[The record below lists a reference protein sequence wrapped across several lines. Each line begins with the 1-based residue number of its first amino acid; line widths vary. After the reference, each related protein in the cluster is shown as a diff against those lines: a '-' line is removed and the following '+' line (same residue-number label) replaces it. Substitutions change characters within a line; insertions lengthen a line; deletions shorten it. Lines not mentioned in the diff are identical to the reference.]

1 MAARFGEKRLGRPTK
16 SGVVMAV
23 ILVLVFFSALN
34 TGENLLYIVFGGLL
48 SVMLVSEALGWMNL
62 RGITV
67 AREAPH
73 AVFRGE
79 QALVRVTL
87 SNTKTLLSS
96 VSLRLGLEGVS
107 DRTFSY
113 ALKTPPRGALL
124 LDMRHVFERRGAYP
138 LPPCRLSSSYP
149 FGFVERRRVFRDT
162 EEVLV
167 YPRVG
172 SVRLSALE
180 QLPGA
185 SVAPRRSMADGD
197 EYVSLREYVPGDDTR
212 LIAWRVSARRGVW
225 MVREMGFGNV
235 RAVMLFLDTVPD
247 GLPGFEDRFEDAV
260 ELTASIAATLLQRQ
274 YSVGLLAGRYLVSLG
289 AGTFQEKKILDA
301 LARVEAGDAAGTAA
315 RAEEE
320 ARRMK
325 SEPARLVAVS
335 ADAGKWG
342 RLAGPAGIPV
352 VDPGGL
358 AHV

>member
-1 MAARFGEKRLGRPTK
+1 MAARSGEKRLGRPTK
-16 SGVVMAV
+16 SGVFLSA
-23 ILVLVFFSALN
+23 ILVLVFLSALN

-48 SVMLVSEALGWMNL
+48 SVMLVSGALGWMNL

-67 AREAPH
+67 SREAPH

-79 QALVRVTL
+79 QVLVRVTL
-87 SNTKTLLSS
+87 SNTKTFLSS
-96 VSLRLGLEGVS
+96 VSLRLGLEGA
-107 DRTFSY
+107 DGRTFSY
-113 ALKTPPRGALL
+113 ALKTPARGALL
-124 LDMRHVFERRGAYP
+124 LDMRHVFDRRGAYT
-138 LPPCRLSSSYP
+138 LPPCLLSSSYP
-149 FGFVERRRVFRDT
+149 FGFFERRRAFRDA

-167 YPRVG
+167 YPRVRA
-172 SVRLSALE
+172 VRLSALE

-185 SVAPRRSMADGD
+185 SVAPRRSMSDGD

-247 GLPGFEDRFEDAV
+247 GLPDFDGRFEDAV
-260 ELTASIAATLLQRQ
+260 ELAASIAVTLLQRQ
-274 YSVGLLAGRYLVSLG
+274 YSVGLSAGRHLVPMG
-289 AGTFQEKKILDA
+289 TGTFQERKILDA
-301 LARVEAGDAAGTAA
+301 LARVEAGGGAESAA

-320 ARRMK
+320 ARRVK

-342 RLAGPAGIPV
+342 RQAGPAGIPV
-352 VDPGGL
+352 LDPGGL

>member
-1 MAARFGEKRLGRPTK
+1 
-16 SGVVMAV
+16 GVFLSA
-23 ILVLVFFSALN
+23 ILVLVFLSALN

-48 SVMLVSEALGWMNL
+48 SVMLVSGALGWMNL

-67 AREAPH
+67 SREAPH

-79 QALVRVTL
+79 QVLVRVTL
-87 SNTKTLLSS
+87 SNTKTFLSS
-96 VSLRLGLEGVS
+96 VSLRLGLEGA
-107 DRTFSY
+107 DGRTFSY
-113 ALKTPPRGALL
+113 ALKTPARGTLL
-124 LDMRHVFERRGAYP
+124 LDMRHVFDRRGAYT
-138 LPPCRLSSSYP
+138 LPPCLLSSSYP
-149 FGFVERRRVFRDT
+149 FGFFERRRAFRDA

-167 YPRVG
+167 YPRVRA
-172 SVRLSALE
+172 VRLSALE

-185 SVAPRRSMADGD
+185 SVAPRRSMSDGD

-247 GLPGFEDRFEDAV
+247 GLPDFDGRFEDAV
-260 ELTASIAATLLQRQ
+260 ELAASIAVTLLQRQ
-274 YSVGLLAGRYLVSLG
+274 YSVGLSAGKHLVPMG
-289 AGTFQEKKILDA
+289 TGTFQERKILDA
-301 LARVEAGDAAGTAA
+301 LARVEAGGGAESAA

-342 RLAGPAGIPV
+342 RQAGPAGIPV
-352 VDPGGL
+352 LDPGGL

>member
-1 MAARFGEKRLGRPTK
+1 MAARSGEKRLGRPTK
-16 SGVVMAV
+16 SGVFLSA
-23 ILVLVFFSALN
+23 ILVLVFLSALN

-48 SVMLVSEALGWMNL
+48 SVMLVSGALGWMNL

-67 AREAPH
+67 SREAPH

-79 QALVRVTL
+79 QVLVRVTL
-87 SNTKTLLSS
+87 SNTKTFLSS
-96 VSLRLGLEGVS
+96 VSLRLGLEGA
-107 DRTFSY
+107 DGRTFSY
-113 ALKTPPRGALL
+113 ALKTPARGALL
-124 LDMRHVFERRGAYP
+124 LDMRHVFDRRGAYL
-138 LPPCRLSSSYP
+138 LPPCLLSSSYP
-149 FGFVERRRVFRDT
+149 FGFHERRRVFRDA

-167 YPRVG
+167 YPRVRA
-172 SVRLSALE
+172 VRLSALE

-185 SVAPRRSMADGD
+185 SVAPRRSMSDGD

-247 GLPGFEDRFEDAV
+247 GLPDFDGRFEDAV
-260 ELTASIAATLLQRQ
+260 ELAASIAVTLLQRQ
-274 YSVGLLAGRYLVSLG
+274 YSVGLSAGSHLVPMG
-289 AGTFQEKKILDA
+289 TGTFQERKILDA
-301 LARVEAGDAAGTAA
+301 LARVEAGGGAESAA

-342 RLAGPAGIPV
+342 RQAGPAGIPV
-352 VDPGGL
+352 LDPGGL

>member
-1 MAARFGEKRLGRPTK
+1 MAARSGEKRLGRPTK
-16 SGVVMAV
+16 SGVFLSA
-23 ILVLVFFSALN
+23 ILVLVFLSALN

-48 SVMLVSEALGWMNL
+48 SVMLVSGALGWMNL

-67 AREAPH
+67 SREAPH

-79 QALVRVTL
+79 QVLVRVTL
-87 SNTKTLLSS
+87 SNTKTFLSS
-96 VSLRLGLEGVS
+96 VSLRLGLEGA
-107 DRTFSY
+107 DGRTFSY
-113 ALKTPPRGALL
+113 ALKTPARGALL
-124 LDMRHVFERRGAYP
+124 LDMRHVFDRRGAYT
-138 LPPCRLSSSYP
+138 LPPCLLSSSYP
-149 FGFVERRRVFRDT
+149 FGFFERRRAFRDA

-167 YPRVG
+167 YPRVRA
-172 SVRLSALE
+172 VRLSALE

-185 SVAPRRSMADGD
+185 SVAPRRSMSDGD

-247 GLPGFEDRFEDAV
+247 GLPDFDGRFEDAV
-260 ELTASIAATLLQRQ
+260 ELAASIAVTLLQRQ
-274 YSVGLLAGRYLVSLG
+274 YSVGLSAGKHLVPMG
-289 AGTFQEKKILDA
+289 TGTFQERKILDA
-301 LARVEAGDAAGTAA
+301 LARVEAGGGAEAAA

-342 RLAGPAGIPV
+342 RQAGPAGIPV
-352 VDPGGL
+352 LDPGGL

>member
-1 MAARFGEKRLGRPTK
+1 MAARSGEKRLGRPTK
-16 SGVVMAV
+16 SGVFLSA
-23 ILVLVFFSALN
+23 ILVLVFLSALN

-48 SVMLVSEALGWMNL
+48 SVMLVSGALGWMNL

-67 AREAPH
+67 SREAPH

-79 QALVRVTL
+79 QVLVRVTL
-87 SNTKTLLSS
+87 SNTKTFLSS
-96 VSLRLGLEGVS
+96 VSLRLGLEGA
-107 DRTFSY
+107 DGRTFSY
-113 ALKTPPRGALL
+113 ALKTPARGALL
-124 LDMRHVFERRGAYP
+124 LDMRHVFDRRGAYT
-138 LPPCRLSSSYP
+138 LPPCLLSSSYP
-149 FGFVERRRVFRDT
+149 FGFFERRRAFRDA

-167 YPRVG
+167 YPRVRA
-172 SVRLSALE
+172 VRLSALE

-185 SVAPRRSMADGD
+185 SVAPRRSMSDGD

-247 GLPGFEDRFEDAV
+247 GLPDFDGRFEDAV
-260 ELTASIAATLLQRQ
+260 ELAASIAVTLLQRQ
-274 YSVGLLAGRYLVSLG
+274 YSVGLSAGSHLVPMG
-289 AGTFQEKKILDA
+289 TGTFQERKILDA
-301 LARVEAGDAAGTAA
+301 LARVEAGGGAESAA

-342 RLAGPAGIPV
+342 RQAGPAGIPV
-352 VDPGGL
+352 LDPGGL